1 MRSRTLREGSVG
13 LFILLGLVLFVTVV
27 LWLRGVRFGDDSYTI
42 RIEFSDSNGMIVGGS
57 VRYRGVKIGTIEELI
72 PTTNGIEAVVSISPA
87 DLLMPKNVQVEAN
100 QSGLISETTIDI
112 TPLTQVK
119 DPDNLPSPLSSRCD
133 SDIVICKGDRLQG
146 VTGISF
152 NAAVRSTMRLSESFT
167 DPEFFGN
174 ITSLTANASQAAAR
188 IGSLSTELTQLSRSV
203 RTQIQ
208 AISGT
213 ANTVTAITATTARQI
228 NSTAAAYQN
237 TAEELNALT
246 GNLNSLTG
254 NLDSLIV
261 ENRTNI
267 AGTLS
272 SISSTSSELTTLIQ
286 NFNTTLETADTRDLL
301 NNLEVL
307 TANAAEASNALKTTA
322 DAFNDPNTIL
332 NLQRTLN
339 AARATFE
346 NVQKI
351 TADLDELTG
360 NPTFRQDLQEL
371 IQGLSGL
378 VSSTQDLEDQ
388 IYLAQQLAT
397 EEQALGEPVSAPMS
411 TDGDLMGDEAI
422 LTPRSPEAQRR
433 AAIKLFSE
441 PTPTPANK
449 NTDESF
455 AP

>member
-1 MRSRTLREGSVG
+1 MRSRTIREGSVG
-13 LFILLGLVLFVTVV
+13 LFILLGLALFVTVI
-27 LWLRGVRFGDDSYTI
+27 LWLRGIRFGDDSYTI
-42 RIEFSDSNGMIVGGS
+42 RIEFADSNGMIVGGS
-57 VRYRGVKIGTIEELI
+57 VRYRGVKIGTIAELI

-87 DLLMPKNVQVEAN
+87 DLLMPKNVQIEAN

-119 DPDNLPSPLSSRCD
+119 DPDNLPSPLSARCD
-133 SDIVICKGDRLQG
+133 SDLVICGGDRLQG

-203 RTQIQ
+203 RSQIQ

-228 NSTAAAYQN
+228 NSTAAAYQS
-237 TAEELNALT
+237 TAVELNALT
-246 GNLNSLTG
+246 SNLNG
-254 NLDSLIV
+254 LII

-267 AGTLS
+267 AGTLN
-272 SISSTSSELTTLIQ
+272 SISSTSTELTTLIQ

-322 DAFNDPNTIL
+322 DALNDPNTIL

-360 NPTFRQDLQEL
+360 NPAFRQDLQEL

-378 VSSTQDLEDQ
+378 VSSTQDLENQ

-397 EEQALGEPVSAPMS
+397 EEQALGQSVQNNSDRHPPE
-411 TDGDLMGDEAI
+411 DEA
-422 LTPRSPEAQRR
+422 LLAPRSPEERRR
-433 AAIKLFSE
+433 AAIELFSA
-441 PTPTPANK
+441 PAPPPTPANR
-449 NTDESF
+449 NTDE
-455 AP
+455 

>member
-1 MRSRTLREGSVG
+1 MRSRTIREGSVG
-13 LFILLGLVLFVTVV
+13 LFILLGLALFVTVI
-27 LWLRGVRFGDDSYTI
+27 LWLRGIRFGDDSYTI
-42 RIEFSDSNGMIVGGS
+42 RIEFADSNGMIVGGS

-87 DLLMPKNVQVEAN
+87 DLLMPKNVRIEAN

-112 TPLTQVK
+112 TPLAQVK
-119 DPDNLPSPLSSRCD
+119 DPENLPSPLSARCD
-133 SDIVICKGDRLQG
+133 SDLVICGGDRLQG

-203 RTQIQ
+203 RAQIQ

-228 NSTAAAYQN
+228 NSTAAAYQS
-237 TAEELNALT
+237 TAVELNALT
-246 GNLNSLTG
+246 SNLNG
-254 NLDSLIV
+254 LIV

-267 AGTLS
+267 AGTLN
-272 SISSTSSELTTLIQ
+272 SISSTSTELTTLIQ

-322 DAFNDPNTIL
+322 DALNDPNTIL

-360 NPTFRQDLQEL
+360 NPAFRQDLQEL

-378 VSSTQDLEDQ
+378 VSSTQDLENQ

-397 EEQALGEPVSAPMS
+397 EEQALGQSVQHNSDRHPPE
-411 TDGDLMGDEAI
+411 DEAI
-422 LTPRSPEAQRR
+422 LAPRSPEERRR
-433 AAIKLFSE
+433 AAIELFSE
-441 PTPTPANK
+441 PAPPPTPANR
-449 NTDESF
+449 NTDE
-455 AP
+455 